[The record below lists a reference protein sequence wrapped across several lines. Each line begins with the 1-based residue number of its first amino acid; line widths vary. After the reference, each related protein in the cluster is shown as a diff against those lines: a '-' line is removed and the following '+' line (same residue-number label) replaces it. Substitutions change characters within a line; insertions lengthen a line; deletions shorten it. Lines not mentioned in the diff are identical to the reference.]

1 MSDINAKTDILDDI
15 LTDGAEQPT
24 DYAAKYRDKLEFT
37 KVVARLAEYAVFEPS
52 RELLCAIKPKKTAA
66 EATRALD
73 ETAEAVELLRLYPL
87 FTLGPCRDIR
97 EALRLLELGGML
109 TPEHLLALADVCRAS
124 RQTKDFF
131 SHIKGHYPQLSEQ
144 AKRLGIYKTL
154 ENAVDKAITSDAQI
168 ADGAS
173 DRLANIRHRIRM
185 YERQIKEKLDNFV
198 RNPNTAKFLQEP
210 IVTLR
215 AGRFVVPVKQEY
227 RSSVAGAVHDV
238 SSSGATLFVEPLAV
252 MQANNEL
259 ARLHLEEEDEINAVL
274 RALSAVAAGYR
285 EELEH
290 TMWGLA
296 RLDFAFAKAKLAHD
310 MKAVPVTLNTA
321 GLINLKGARHP
332 LIAAEQVVPI
342 DVKLEPKLRV
352 MVITGPNTG
361 GKTVA
366 LKTVGLLSIMA
377 FSGLQIPA
385 EDGST
390 LCFYSRIYADI
401 GDEQS
406 IEQSLSTFSA
416 HMSNIVQIL
425 SEADENSLVLVDELG
440 SGTDPTEGAALAMS
454 ILEHLHAVGAKVLAT
469 THYSELKSFAYNK
482 NGYINA
488 SVEFNVETLRPT
500 YRLLMGI
507 PGKSNAFLIAEKL
520 GVDASIIERA
530 NNFLTADEQ
539 QVADLIS
546 GLEENRLQ
554 AEQASREADLR
565 LAQVVEQQRQ
575 LKNQEIELANRE
587 AEIITKAK
595 MQAAELVKESRKQ
608 AEELYQ
614 QMKQE
619 LKASGVHGKD
629 VQAARSKMQK
639 LQERLQTNLP
649 QKQYQGE
656 ALTKVEVGQSV
667 DIPKLHQSGIVA
679 TLPNDKGE
687 LTVQIGV
694 MKVAVKLADLRIDKQ
709 QQKRERTAYTRQLAQ
724 NKARNI
730 QMEIDLHGMTVEE
743 AIYELDKYLDDA
755 FLANLHQVRVIHG
768 RGTGALRQGVM
779 PYLKNH
785 RLVKSVESA
794 PFNEGGIGATIV
806 NLK

>member
-1 MSDINAKTDILDDI
+1 MKNNNAKGENIQDILA
-15 LTDGAEQPT
+15 AEA
-24 DYAAKYRDKLEFT
+24 DAAAKYRDKLEFT
-37 KVVARLAEYAVFEPS
+37 KIVARLADYAAFEPS
-52 RELLCAIKPKKTAA
+52 RELLLALKPKKTAA
-66 EATRALD
+66 DAARALD
-73 ETAEAVELLRLYPL
+73 ETAEAVELLRLHPL
-87 FTLGPCRDIR
+87 FALGPCRDIR
-97 EALRLLELGGML
+97 EGLRLLELGGVL
-109 TPEHLLALADVCRAS
+109 NAEQLLALADDCRAS

-131 SHIKGHYPQLSEQ
+131 SHIKGHFPQLSEQ
-144 AKRLGIYKTL
+144 AKRLGVFKTL
-154 ENAVDKAITSDAQI
+154 ENAVDKAIAPDGQI
-168 ADGAS
+168 ADTAS

-185 YERQIKEKLDNFV
+185 YERQIQEKLDNFV
-198 RNPNTAKFLQEP
+198 KNPNTAKFLQEP

-227 RSSVAGAVHDV
+227 RGSVAGAVHDV

-259 ARLHLEEEDEINAVL
+259 ARLHIEEDDEINAVL
-274 RALSAVAAGYR
+274 RALSAVAAGNR

-296 RLDFAFAKAKLAHD
+296 RLDFAFCKARLAYD
-310 MKAVPVTLNTA
+310 MKANPCTLNSA
-321 GLINLKGARHP
+321 GLIQLKAARHP
-332 LIAAEQVVPI
+332 LISADTVVPI
-342 DVKLEPKLRV
+342 DLKLEPKLRV

-366 LKTVGLLSIMA
+366 LKTVGLLALMA

-385 EDGST
+385 DEGST
-390 LCFYSRIYADI
+390 ICFYSRIFADI

-416 HMSNIVQIL
+416 HMGNIVQIL
-425 SEADENSLVLVDELG
+425 SSVDENSLVLLDELG

-454 ILEHLHAVGAKVLAT
+454 ILEHLHGINAKVLAT

-520 GVDASIIERA
+520 GLDAGVINRA
-530 NNFLTADEQ
+530 NSFLTADEQ

-565 LAQVVEQQRQ
+565 LAQVVEQQRV
-575 LKNQEIELANRE
+575 LKNQEIELANKE
-587 AEIITKAK
+587 AEIITKARL
-595 MQAAELVKESRKQ
+595 QAAEIVKESRRE
-608 AEELYQ
+608 AEALYQ

-619 LKASGVHGKD
+619 LKTAGVQGKE

-639 LQERLQTNLP
+639 LQDRLQADLP
-649 QKQYQGE
+649 QKQYKGE

-667 DIPKLHQSGIVA
+667 DIPKLRQSGIVA
-679 TLPNDKGE
+679 SLPDDKGE

-694 MKVAVKLADLRIDKQ
+694 MKVKVKLADLRIDKQ
-709 QQKRERTAYTRQLAQ
+709 QQKRERTVYTRQLVQ
-724 NKARNI
+724 NKSRSI
-730 QMEIDLHGMTVEE
+730 SMEIDLHGMTVDE

-768 RGTGALRQGVM
+768 RGTGALKQGVL

-785 RLVKSVESA
+785 RLVKSIESA

>member
-1 MSDINAKTDILDDI
+1 MTDNKTDNLTNNLDSLI
-15 LTDGAEQPT
+15 EETDF
-24 DYAAKYRDKLEFT
+24 AAKYRDKLEFP
-37 KVVARLAEYAVFEPS
+37 KIVARLAEYACFEPS
-52 RELLCAIKPKKTAA
+52 RELLLALKPKKSAQD
-66 EATRALD
+66 ATRALD
-73 ETAEAVELLRLYPL
+73 ETAEAVELLRLHPL
-87 FTLGPCRDIR
+87 FATGPCRDIR
-97 EALRLLELGGML
+97 ESLRLLELGGVL
-109 TPEHLLALADVCRAS
+109 NPEQLLAVADDCRAS

-131 SHIKGHYPQLSEQ
+131 SHIKGHFPQLSEQ
-144 AKRLGIYKTL
+144 AKRLDVFKTL
-154 ENAVDKAITSDAQI
+154 ENAVDKAITSDAQV

-185 YERQIKEKLDNFV
+185 YERQIQEKLDNFV
-198 RNPNTAKFLQEP
+198 KNPNTAKFLQEP

-215 AGRFVVPVKQEY
+215 GGRFVVPVKQEY

-259 ARLHLEEEDEINAVL
+259 ARLHLEEDDEINAVL
-274 RALSAVAAGYR
+274 RALSAVTAGYR

-296 RLDFAFAKAKLAHD
+296 RLDFALCKAKLAHD
-310 MKAVPVTLNTA
+310 MRAVPVALNTS
-321 GLINLKGARHP
+321 GLISLKGARHP
-332 LIAAEQVVPI
+332 LIAPDKVVPI

-366 LKTVGLLSIMA
+366 LKTVGLLSLMA
-377 FSGLQIPA
+377 FSGLHIPA
-385 EDGST
+385 EDGSG
-390 LCFYSRIYADI
+390 LCFYGKIFADI

-416 HMSNIVQIL
+416 HMGNIVQIL
-425 SEADENSLVLVDELG
+425 SEVDDNSLVMLDELG

-454 ILEHLHAVGAKVLAT
+454 VLEHLHGVGAKVLAT

-482 NGYINA
+482 GGYINA

-520 GVDASIIERA
+520 GVDAAIIDRA
-530 NNFLTADEQ
+530 NSYLTADEQ

-565 LAQVVEQQRQ
+565 LAEVVEQQRV

-587 AEIITKAK
+587 AEIITKARL
-595 MQAAELVKESRKQ
+595 QAAEIVKESRRE
-608 AEELYQ
+608 AEELYK

-619 LKASGVHGKD
+619 LKAAGLQSKEA
-629 VQAARSKMQK
+629 QAARSKMQK
-639 LQERLQTNLP
+639 LQDRLQANLP

-656 ALTKVEVGQSV
+656 ALSKVEVGQSV
-667 DIPKLHQSGIVA
+667 DIPKLHQSGIVVSQ
-679 TLPNDKGE
+679 PNDKGE

-694 MKVAVKLADLRIDKQ
+694 MKVSVKLADLRVDKQ
-709 QQKRERTAYTRQLAQ
+709 QQKKERTAYTRQLAQ

-730 QMEIDLHGMTVEE
+730 SMEIDLHGMTVDE

-768 RGTGALRQGVM
+768 RGTGALKQGVL

-785 RLVKSVESA
+785 RLVRSVESA
-794 PFNEGGIGATIV
+794 AFNEGGIGATIV
-806 NLK
+806 HLK